1 MECGEQ
7 MVQDLDAVGALMS
20 NESEFQTIGRNNF
33 LGGTF
38 ESEAIH
44 PPKIRAKSAT
54 RNTGRAI
61 QTDKAIARHRSGSM
75 TTSVAETSKVKLN
88 SLIARA

>member
-1 MECGEQ
+1 
-7 MVQDLDAVGALMS
+7 MS
-20 NESEFQTIGRNNF
+20 NDSEFQTIGRNNF

-38 ESEAIH
+38 DSEAVY

-61 QTDKAIARHRSGSM
+61 QTDKAITHHRSGSV
-75 TTSVAETSKVKLN
+75 TISQAETSKVKLN
-88 SLIARA
+88 SLVARA